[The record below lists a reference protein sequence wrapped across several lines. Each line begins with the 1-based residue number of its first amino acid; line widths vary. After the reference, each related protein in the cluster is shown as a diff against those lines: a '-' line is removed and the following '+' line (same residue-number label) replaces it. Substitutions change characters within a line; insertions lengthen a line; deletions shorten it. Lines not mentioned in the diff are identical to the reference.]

1 MPILRPTTIE
11 EDWPQYLEF
20 ETRFLR
26 FTKHAP
32 LIWQHEGTRSYYLVD
47 LAQNVCSLIETTFK
61 RMASAIGN
69 PLKEDADINDCRR
82 VLEPYYNLSHQKVRV
97 KIDEAMRNRLRAEL
111 RKEDR
116 VRLFLDSQIP
126 TTNGVTPFEAWEKG
140 GNPDWWRVYSA
151 KKHNR
156 VEMFDEMTLAH
167 CMMAISALFLINVYP
182 MECREF
188 LAKEGAIYV
197 THGGGA
203 GAFWETILSKPQ
215 ILDGG
220 LLGYVGDFFA
230 ETRGFKFE
238 FRRYQ
243 PGGHREL
250 RPAQLFKDIEWF

>member
-1 MPILRPTTIE
+1 MPILQPTTIE

-20 ETRFLR
+20 EARLLR
-26 FTKHAP
+26 FTRYAP

-61 RMASAIGN
+61 RMANAIGN
-69 PLKEDADINDCRR
+69 PLKEDSDINDCRHL
-82 VLEPYYNLSHQKVRV
+82 LEPHYNLSSQKIRV

-111 RKEDR
+111 RNED
-116 VRLFLDSQIP
+116 LAHFFLDSQIP
-126 TTNGVTPFEAWEKG
+126 TTDGVTPFEAWEKG
-140 GNPDWWRVYSA
+140 ENPDWWRIYSA

-156 VEMFDEMTLAH
+156 VEMFNEMTLAQ
-167 CMMAISALFLINVYP
+167 CMMAISALFLLNVYP

-188 LAKEGAIYV
+188 LAKEEVIYT

-203 GAFWETILSKPQ
+203 GAFWETILSKPPV
-215 ILDGG
+215 LDSN
-220 LLGYVGDFFA
+220 LLQFVGDFFA

-243 PGGHREL
+243 SHGQPEL
-250 RPAQLFKDIEWF
+250 TPTQLFRDVKWF